1 MTIADII
8 RDTTADWDRKSP
20 ALEAVVT
27 KLDLEA
33 GCDLPKDYLNF
44 MRHSNGGEGE
54 LGVQPGWFQLWE
66 AENVIQFGIEYEVPK
81 YAPGFFAFGSNGGG
95 EILAFDLRNEAGRPI
110 VALPCIGLEP
120 NAAMRVAANF
130 AEFAAQMGRTCKE

>member
-8 RDTTADWDRKSP
+8 QDGTADWDRKSP
-20 ALEAVVT
+20 ASEAVVS
-27 KLDLEA
+27 KLAVEA
-33 GCDLPKDYLNF
+33 GCDLPEDYLNF

-54 LGVQPGWFQLWE
+54 LGIQPGWFQLWE

-95 EILAFDLRNEAGRPI
+95 ELLAFEITNDGGRPVVI
-110 VALPCIGLEP
+110 LPCIGIET
-120 NAAMRVAANF
+120 NAAVRVAANF
-130 AEFAAQMGRTCKE
+130 ADFAAQMGRIFKE